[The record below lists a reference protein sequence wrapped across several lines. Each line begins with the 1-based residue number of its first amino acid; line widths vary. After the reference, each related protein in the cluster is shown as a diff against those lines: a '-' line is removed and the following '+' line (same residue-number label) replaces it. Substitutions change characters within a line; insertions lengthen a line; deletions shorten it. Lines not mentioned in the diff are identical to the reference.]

1 MKAMTMAMRHRIAW
15 TGAALLALVGAIGWM
30 HTPQGI
36 AVLRAAGL
44 PCPAS
49 RATAADVMTIREQG
63 LARVRS
69 DETAPQRPAL
79 RFALESTTREQ
90 ALAWATAHRLP
101 CEPVDKGLHYLR
113 CRGVDARSLGVAGPP
128 VSEMWLAFRPDDRLL
143 SVDVYWRGLD
153 DAGAATAWSDAAQRL
168 RTALGAPSRATGDA
182 TPAVLRASALQTA
195 RIEYRYR
202 DYAATLTAANLPYGG
217 LAVRE
222 QYLSAIQ

>member
-1 MKAMTMAMRHRIAW
+1 MAMRQRLAW
-15 TGAALLALVGAIGWM
+15 AGAAMLALVGAMGWM

-49 RATAADVMTIREQG
+49 RATASDVMTIREQG
-63 LARVRS
+63 LARIRS
-69 DETAPQRPAL
+69 DDAAPLRPAL

-90 ALAWATAHRLP
+90 ALAWAAEHRLP
-101 CEPVDKGLHYLR
+101 CEPVNKGLQYLR
-113 CRGVDARSLGVAGPP
+113 CRGFDAGALGVAGPP
-128 VSEMWLAFRPDDRLL
+128 VSEMWLAFRPDGRLL
-143 SVDVYWRGLD
+143 GVDVYWRGLD
-153 DAGAATAWSDAAQRL
+153 DDSEATAWSDAEHRL
-168 RTALGAPSRATGDA
+168 RAALGAPSRATGDA

-222 QYLSAIQ
+222 QYLSAVQ